1 MEHKMMQVFAAM
13 MVFLAL
19 SFQPVLSQGDISK
32 TGCGTTKQCVQNP
45 ANCDPAGNTTDC
57 LFGSARPTASK
68 APNGIDLAFEL
79 SGNFARGNSSVG
91 NSSVGN
97 SSVENS
103 SGYVAVGLTNE
114 AQTKIMLFIC
124 GQNSSN
130 NGSFFSMS
138 TIYNAVNKTANSTLA
153 KAMTDVKNIV
163 NGTNIKCTFNV
174 ASLNVTTEA
183 GLRSADTTFRM
194 VVGSGTGL
202 DFNNFQLA
210 ATSNA
215 TDFSNFLPSANTTA
229 KPSGANRPFYS
240 NAVLPLVSFVTL
252 SILTFA

>member
-57 LFGSARPTASK
+57 LFGSARPTALK

-79 SGNFARGNSSVG
+79 SGNFARGNSSL
-91 NSSVGN
+91 
-97 SSVENS
+97 ENS
-103 SGYVAVGLTNE
+103 TGYVAVGLTNE
-114 AQTKIMLFIC
+114 AQANFMLFIC

-138 TIYNAVNKTANSTLA
+138 TIYNKTSKTANSTLA
-153 KAMTDVKNIV
+153 KAMTDVKNII

-194 VVGSGTGL
+194 VVGSGTEL

-215 TDFSNFLPSANTTA
+215 TDFSNFLPSTNTTA

>member
-32 TGCGTTKQCVQNP
+32 TGCGATKQCMQKP
-45 ANCDPAGNTTDC
+45 TNCDPAGNTTDC
-57 LFGSARPTASK
+57 LFGSARPTALK

-79 SGNFARGNSSVG
+79 SGNFARGNSSL
-91 NSSVGN
+91 
-97 SSVENS
+97 ENS
-103 SGYVAVGLTNE
+103 TGYVAVGLTNK
-114 AQTKIMLFIC
+114 AWTNFMLFIC
-124 GQNSSN
+124 GRNSSN

-153 KAMTDVKNIV
+153 KTMTDIKNIV

-174 ASLNVTTEA
+174 AGLNVTTGA
-183 GLRSADTTFRM
+183 GLRSADTTFSL
-194 VVGSGTGL
+194 VVGSGTGF
-202 DFNNFQLA
+202 DFNDLQLSE
-210 ATSNA
+210 TGNA
-215 TDFSNFLPSANTTA
+215 TDFSIFLTSTNTTA
-229 KPSGANRPFYS
+229 PPSGANRPFYS